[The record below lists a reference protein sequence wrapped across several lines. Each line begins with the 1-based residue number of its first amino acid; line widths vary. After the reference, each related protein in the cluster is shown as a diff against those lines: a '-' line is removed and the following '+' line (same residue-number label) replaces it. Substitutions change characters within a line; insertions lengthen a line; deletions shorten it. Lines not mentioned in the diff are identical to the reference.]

1 MQYDVCC
8 EPAQAQRAIIAHVTP
23 FPRCGQ
29 TNYFITRCT
38 YMQVPRAV
46 CRCTVCVCVRVC
58 AAHVCGA
65 VLVLVSP
72 NVTTDWVPGL
82 EGILVAS
89 SLTLLL
95 SRVFTHCR
103 HFTAIKSTPCRVY
116 SRLRAQAGR
125 SIKRILP
132 RTTAHC

>member
-1 MQYDVCC
+1 M
-8 EPAQAQRAIIAHVTP
+8 
-23 FPRCGQ
+23 
-29 TNYFITRCT
+29 
-38 YMQVPRAV
+38 
-46 CRCTVCVCVRVC
+46 
-58 AAHVCGA
+58 
-65 VLVLVSP
+65 SP

-82 EGILVAS
+82 EGILLAS

-103 HFTAIKSTPCRVY
+103 HFTAIKSTPCRIY

-132 RTTAHC
+132 RTTAHCLRGLPRGPGPHLQIYIYIYIYTYIYIYIRHPRSHTARLLASLRSAIICNMSSLASVYCLERGKRL